1 MRIQWIQ
8 KQIRTWREKGKS
20 LDCYRQNNSF
30 KHVFK
35 HRIHFIVF
43 YISKQRVPY
52 YGDLYDKVIKIWQ
65 KDKNRNVQFKL
76 KKKKKHSSQSPVISH
91 STFDIIASTQK
102 QIKTST
108 VFTMT
113 KAVTGE
119 NEVWLNLHSVIQ
131 VKEHKKKKPKSSRYF
146 ISKEE

>member
-8 KQIRTWREKGKS
+8 KQIRIWREKEKS
-20 LDCYRQNNSF
+20 LDCYMQNNSF

-52 YGDLYDKVIKIWQ
+52 YGDLYGKVIKIWQ
-65 KDKNRNVQFKL
+65 KDKNRNFQFKI
-76 KKKKKHSSQSPVISH
+76 KKKTHSSQSPVINH

-108 VFTMT
+108 VFTMA

-119 NEVWLNLHSVIQ
+119 NEVWLNLHSAIQ
-131 VKEHKKKKPKSSRYF
+131 VTEHKKKKAKSSRYF